1 MEMALVS
8 LSLKHDKQ
16 EPSPYQGE
24 REKYQEGHGY
34 DTLFAYDAVVY
45 QLCTL
50 ESFFPAVPCLM
61 K

>member
-34 DTLFAYDAVVY
+34 DTLFAYDAVGFHFCIMNY
-45 QLCTL
+45 
-50 ESFFPAVPCLM
+50 FFSLQDHV
-61 K
+61 